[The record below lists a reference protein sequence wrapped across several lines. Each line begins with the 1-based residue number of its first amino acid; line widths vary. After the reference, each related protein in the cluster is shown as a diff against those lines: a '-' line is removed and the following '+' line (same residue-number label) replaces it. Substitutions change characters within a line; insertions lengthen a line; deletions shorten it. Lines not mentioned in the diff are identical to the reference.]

1 MKVILLNNV
10 KGSGK
15 KYEVKEVSDGYAMNF
30 LLPNKLAERAT
41 PERIKHVEELKLGQ
55 FEEGQ
60 VQADLLEKNL
70 KTLSKIQLEIT
81 EKANNK
87 GHLFKGITPE
97 IIVGELQNQVHI
109 ELPADVIVLEKSIK
123 EIGEHTI
130 DVVVGES
137 KTSFKLVITAK

>member
-1 MKVILLNNV
+1 MKVILLNDV

-41 PERIKHVEELKLGQ
+41 PERIKNVVELKLGQ
-55 FEEGQ
+55 FEAGQ

-70 KTLSKIQLEIT
+70 KTLSKIQLEVT
-81 EKANNK
+81 EKANEK

-97 IIVGELQNQVHI
+97 IIVGELKNQVHI
-109 ELPADVIVLEKSIK
+109 TLPAHAIVLEKPIK
-123 EIGEHTI
+123 EAGEHTI
-130 DVVVGES
+130 NVVVGES
-137 KTSFKLVITAK
+137 KTTFKLVVTAK